1 MQTIITETAIRKG
14 YEILDPIFFFH
25 LYNHQL
31 IKEVE
36 KTYREKY
43 KCLYKFVDHRLSPN
57 LI

>member
-1 MQTIITETAIRKG
+1 MQTILTATAIRKG
-14 YEILDPIFFFH
+14 YEILDPIYFH

-43 KCLYKFVDHRLSPN
+43 KCLCKFVDHRFSPN
-57 LI
+57 FI